1 MAAENP
7 AESYELFAVPKL
19 FAPSARR
26 LVALVEPQ
34 SGERALDVG
43 CGTGIVSRLVA
54 PCIGPSGTM
63 TGIDLNP
70 AMLDVARRV
79 AAQEGLT
86 IDFREGRAEAL
97 PFADG
102 SFDLVLCQYALMFFA
117 DRAAAL
123 AEMRR
128 VLDHGGRAGL
138 SVWQGIERHPFYQ
151 ELDGAIERRLGESS
165 VGDIFALGD
174 LDALRDLLGG
184 AGFTEVRFEPFSFTA
199 CFPDPEAFLAGE
211 IDLDTAAIPAM
222 QHLDAGARRDLVAS
236 IRGDMDAALRE
247 HTHDGELR
255 LPFHATIAR
264 ARR

>member
-1 MAAENP
+1 MTVENP
-7 AESYELFAVPKL
+7 AESYELFAVPTL

-26 LVALVEPQ
+26 LVALAQPQ
-34 SGERALDVG
+34 PGERVLDVG
-43 CGTGIVSRLVA
+43 CGTGIVARLAA
-54 PCIGPSGTM
+54 P
-63 TGIDLNP
+63 
-70 AMLDVARRV
+70 R
-79 AAQEGLT
+79 EGLA

-97 PFADG
+97 PFADD

-128 VLDHGGRAGL
+128 VLADGGRAGV
-138 SVWQGIERHPFYQ
+138 SVWQPIERHPFYQ

-165 VGDIFALGD
+165 VADIFALGD
-174 LDALRDLLGG
+174 AGELRELLTG
-184 AGFTEVRFEPFSFTA
+184 AGFADVTFAPFSFVA

-222 QHLDAGARRDLVAS
+222 QHLDAEARRDLVAS

-247 HTHDGELR
+247 HTVDGELR
-255 LPFHATIAR
+255 LPFHARIAS